1 MHRPTPSSTLL
12 KCCSIKLN
20 IIGLKNVRAIKKNM
34 LFKTGRD
41 FLNCISL
48 FEDIKTFIEEE
59 LFVLKNFQRS
69 LKAKSTLKYRNSKAF
84 HI

>member
-1 MHRPTPSSTLL
+1 MHRPTPSSTFL

-20 IIGLKNVRAIKKNM
+20 IIGLKNVRAIKKKKNI
-34 LFKTGRD
+34 FTTGRD

-59 LFVLKNFQRS
+59 LFILKNFQRS
-69 LKAKSTLKYRNSKAF
+69 LKAKSPFNYRKSF
-84 HI
+84 